1 MEQICNDLI
10 KSGVVIVLM
19 RVNYTLGIIINNGII
34 PYSGRRYK

>member
-19 RVNYTLGIIINNGII
+19 RVNYTLGSHHN
-34 PYSGRRYK
+34 